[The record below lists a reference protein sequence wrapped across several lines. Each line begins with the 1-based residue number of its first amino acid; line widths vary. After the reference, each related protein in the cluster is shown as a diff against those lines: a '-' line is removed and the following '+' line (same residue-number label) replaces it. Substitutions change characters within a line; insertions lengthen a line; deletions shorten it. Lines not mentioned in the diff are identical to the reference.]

1 MTYKIITAPGDGIG
15 PEVTAA
21 AVRVLDRVG
30 EVFGHQFQY
39 EEILVGGASIDGTG
53 VPLTESAITA
63 ARSGDAVLFGAVGG
77 SAWDRLT
84 PPLRPEKAILGLRQ
98 ALGAYINLRPGILF
112 PALREASPLKDE
124 LLGRG
129 FDLMVV
135 RELTGG
141 IYFGEKGTR
150 DGKYGPEAYDV
161 EVYSEFEVRRIAQKA
176 FQLAQTRRK
185 KVVSVDKAN
194 VLESSR
200 LWRRIVE
207 EVAADFPDVELSHM
221 YVDNAAMQVVRDPG
235 QFDVLLT
242 SNLFGDI
249 LSDEISMLTG
259 SIGLLP
265 SASLGSGTTGIY
277 EPIHGSAPDLAGLDK
292 ANPIGA
298 ILSAAMLLD
307 HSLGLTREA
316 HAIRQAVDATLE
328 AGHQTGD
335 IHRSGVSVH
344 GTSDLASIICRRI
357 TN

>member
-1 MTYKIITAPGDGIG
+1 MKGRIAVIAGDGIG
-15 PEVTAA
+15 PDIMKEALAVLERVEQRYGHEFAVTHYLA
-21 AVRVLDRVG
+21 
-30 EVFGHQFQY
+30 
-39 EEILVGGASIDGTG
+39 GGAALDVHNT
-53 VPLTESAITA
+53 PLPAETLAGCQAS
-63 ARSGDAVLFGAVGG
+63 DAVLLGSLGG
-77 SAWDRLT
+77 PKWDTLPSA
-84 PPLRPEKAILGLRQ
+84 LRPEKGLLGLRGG
-98 ALGAYINLRPGILF
+98 LSLFCNLRPAIMYRQLS
-112 PALREASPLKDE
+112 AACPLKAEVVGD
-124 LLGRG
+124 
-129 FDLMVV
+129 DLDIMVV

-265 SASLGSGTTGIY
+265 SASLGSGNTGIY
-277 EPIHGSAPDLAGLDK
+277 EPIHGSAPDIAGLDK

-298 ILSAAMLLD
+298 ILSAAMLLE

-316 HAIRQAVDATLE
+316 QAIRQAVDATLE
-328 AGHQTGD
+328 AGHQNGD
-335 IHRSGVSVH
+335 IHRSGATVH